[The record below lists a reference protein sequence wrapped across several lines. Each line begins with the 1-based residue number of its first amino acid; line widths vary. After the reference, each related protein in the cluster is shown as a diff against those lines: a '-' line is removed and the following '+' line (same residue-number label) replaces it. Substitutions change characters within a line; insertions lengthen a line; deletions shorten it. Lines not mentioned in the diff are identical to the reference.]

1 MVERDGAGEAD
12 VVLLDPVLADHGL
25 RLFEA
30 DDTGYR
36 ILTRQDMELLP
47 ERPVRL
53 HHEDAVQEAR
63 PLAVWRL
70 QGISEQYVA

>member
-25 RLFEA
+25 RLLEA
-30 DDTGYR
+30 EVTGYR
-36 ILTRQDMELLP
+36 IITRPDMEYLP

-63 PLAVWRL
+63 PLAVRGL
-70 QGISEQYVA
+70 QGVSEQYVA